1 MYSLFTLPSF
11 WTPWLVRRCKCLI
24 RSATSSV
31 ALGTGIRKRGPSS
44 GTTFKRSPDMAQ
56 SPNFWD
62 LAGLVD
68 GWLYVE
74 GIDVLI
80 DVFSHYFTKA
90 QHRCAK
96 RRLKMF
102 ETRVLLLWH
111 FFHRKVMSSCE
122 AMQPKAMQ
130 PKTWNVSHPMSS
142 CHGFSS
148 DSYRKCQAYRV
159 VIYLDFPQFAG
170 VSLLFTTIWR
180 FSLGWSSQGC
190 TFWQRLRR
198 AGSSHLSVPIECT
211 ENAPHWHCFWTFPY
225 LKTQLGEDD
234 NHMQS
239 MLVYI
244 MLTIHE

>member
-90 QHRCAK
+90 QHCCAK

-130 PKTWNVSHPMSS
+130 PKTWNVLHPMSS

-170 VSLLFTTIWR
+170 VSLPFHHHLEVFARLKFSRLHFLTTTPARWVQSLERSHWVHRKRATLALFLDL
-180 FSLGWSSQGC
+180 SL
-190 TFWQRLRR
+190 L
-198 AGSSHLSVPIECT
+198 
-211 ENAPHWHCFWTFPY
+211 ENAIGGGW
-225 LKTQLGEDD
+225 
-234 NHMQS
+234 
-239 MLVYI
+239 
-244 MLTIHE
+244 